1 MVTFKHG
8 IIHTFICAVYFTYIC
23 ACTHILDV
31 SKRGVL
37 GSADGDIAFFPPYYD
52 IFFWSWVDP
61 LVFIGFSLF

>member
-1 MVTFKHG
+1 MALYTH
-8 IIHTFICAVYFTYIC
+8 ICAVHFTYIC

-52 IFFWSWVDP
+52 IFF
-61 LVFIGFSLF
+61 GHG